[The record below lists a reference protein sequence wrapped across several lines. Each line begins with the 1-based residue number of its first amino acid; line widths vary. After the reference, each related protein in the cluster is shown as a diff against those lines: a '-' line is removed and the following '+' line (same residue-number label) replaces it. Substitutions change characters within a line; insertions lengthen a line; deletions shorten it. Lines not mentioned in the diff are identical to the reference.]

1 MARLPMWALKRR
13 TQVGDNLAMPRYRD
27 LFALL
32 RFAEKLGE
40 LILASAMEYVA
51 IPSLSFIFWLS
62 MARIAERY
70 DFGKAQAR
78 A

>member
-40 LILASAMEYVA
+40 LIFCFRDGIRGHSKPFLYILAINGHNS
-51 IPSLSFIFWLS
+51 
-62 MARIAERY
+62 
-70 DFGKAQAR
+70 R
-78 A
+78 AV